1 MLPQRMGIE
10 TDDPSP
16 LLSAAPMVPGAF
28 QLRRGSVGNSAV
40 GLSDTSQATRGIG
53 GRAGCNV
60 IALSPTST
68 RDSG

>member
-10 TDDPSP
+10 TDDRSP
-16 LLSAAPMVPGAF
+16 YYRRADGPVGAF

-40 GLSDTSQATRGIG
+40 GLSDTPQATRGIG